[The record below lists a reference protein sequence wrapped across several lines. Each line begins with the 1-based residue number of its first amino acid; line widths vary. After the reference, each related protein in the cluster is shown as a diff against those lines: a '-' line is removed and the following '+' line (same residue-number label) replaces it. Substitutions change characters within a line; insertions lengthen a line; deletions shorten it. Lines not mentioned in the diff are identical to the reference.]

1 MNLSD
6 DRSINAINPTKWDH
20 YNGYNKPVNEYNVKA
35 FVKPCRPEKEGVYI
49 NGHRARGYK
58 VANLPLVYP
67 PGKNP
72 CVCDIRDVD
81 KVEEVDTMHDT
92 PVDVEAEERLLED
105 VLSNIGFAQLSEVD
119 RDALRDDYFGRKT
132 ITR

>member
-1 MNLSD
+1 
-6 DRSINAINPTKWDH
+6 
-20 YNGYNKPVNEYNVKA
+20 
-35 FVKPCRPEKEGVYI
+35 VYI

>member
-1 MNLSD
+1 
-6 DRSINAINPTKWDH
+6 
-20 YNGYNKPVNEYNVKA
+20 
-35 FVKPCRPEKEGVYI
+35 
-49 NGHRARGYK
+49 
-58 VANLPLVYP
+58 
-67 PGKNP
+67 
-72 CVCDIRDVD
+72 VCDIRDVD
-81 KVEEVDTMHDT
+81 KVEEVDTMQDT